1 METVWKLFLY
11 ILPCNIPTMESTVK
25 GWLSLFTAATFY
37 PRKRERKRVSR
48 GGLWLSAGISKKG
61 GLGVGK
67 YEGRIQISLLRRRT
81 RGGIEK
87 VFGTRQQETSKSV
100 PFPPAEYKWNVLR
113 TGDCIVFLSI
123 HTNLHER
130 YSCWIKKKKGK
141 RKDCCVPWMN
151 TRQESYIAK
160 IEFQKRACKILQV
173 LGVWLFLFYFN
184 LIWVRKEII

>member
-1 METVWKLFLY
+1 
-11 ILPCNIPTMESTVK
+11 MESTVK

-113 TGDCIVFLSI
+113 TVVSFSC
-123 HTNLHER
+123 R
-130 YSCWIKKKKGK
+130 YIPICTRDTLVGWKKKRKKK
-141 RKDCCVPWMN
+141 RLLCSLNEHEARIV
-151 TRQESYIAK
+151 Y
-160 IEFQKRACKILQV
+160 CKNWISEEGL
-173 LGVWLFLFYFN
+173 
-184 LIWVRKEII
+184 

>member
-1 METVWKLFLY
+1 MEVIPLY
-11 ILPCNIPTMESTVK
+11 SSILTMESTVK

-61 GLGVGK
+61 GPGVGK

-130 YSCWIKKKKGK
+130 YACSIKIKKKREKEK
-141 RKDCCVPWMN
+141 TVCCLN
-151 TRQESYIAK
+151 EHELYNAK
-160 IEFQKRACKILQV
+160 IEFQKRACEILQV
-173 LGVWLFLFYFN
+173 LGFVRLLLFYFN
-184 LIWVRKEII
+184 LIWAKKEII

>member
-1 METVWKLFLY
+1 MEVIPLY
-11 ILPCNIPTMESTVK
+11 SSILMDSTVK

-61 GLGVGK
+61 GPGVGK

-130 YSCWIKKKKGK
+130 YACSIKIKKKGK
-141 RKDCCVPWMN
+141 KKRLCVAWMN
-151 TRQESYIAK
+151 TNCIM
-160 IEFQKRACKILQV
+160 QKLNFRRGLVKYYK
-173 LGVWLFLFYFN
+173 F
-184 LIWVRKEII
+184 

>member
-11 ILPCNIPTMESTVK
+11 ILPYNIPTMESTVK

-130 YSCWIKKKKGK
+130 YSCWMKKKKEKEKTVVFPEWTRGK
-141 RKDCCVPWMN
+141 NR
-151 TRQESYIAK
+151 
-160 IEFQKRACKILQV
+160 ILQKLNFRRGLV
-173 LGVWLFLFYFN
+173 KYY
-184 LIWVRKEII
+184 KC

>member
-1 METVWKLFLY
+1 MEVIPLY
-11 ILPCNIPTMESTVK
+11 SSILMDSTVK

-61 GLGVGK
+61 GPGVGK

-130 YSCWIKKKKGK
+130 YACSIKIKKKGK
-141 RKDCCVPWMN
+141 KKRLCVAWMN
-151 TRQESYIAK
+151 TNCIM
-160 IEFQKRACKILQV
+160 QKLNFRRGLVKYYKC
-173 LGVWLFLFYFN
+173 
-184 LIWVRKEII
+184 